1 MFTEHCSGR
10 RGTVN
15 TRLFEGTCEIW
26 FFPQICVHKMW
37 LGSDLYLYFI
47 HTFCKDCNWMFH
59 SVVLLSPFYFL
70 NASECFASSAHE
82 PSLLDDD
89 KSVCKEPM
97 FRRVFPLKVGLQRS
111 VILLKWDAG
120 CSHCTLLHFIIEY
133 STITPIAN
141 YYRLFQCC
149 SLLHTIEMRCT
160 PCNANRIC
168 FITPNILNFWPT
180 FRITFR
186 TNIKCTLDF
195 FTKIKFCKLLFHSA
209 DSWSWGQWK
218 LMLENMFCPKIT
230 PFLTSCFE
238 RDIIWAFLVVS
249 S

>member
-47 HTFCKDCNWMFH
+47 HTFCKDYNWMFH
-59 SVVLLSPFYFL
+59 SVMLLSLFYFTCFTSFL

-97 FRRVFPLKVGLQRS
+97 FGSFPLKVGLQRS
-111 VILLKWDAG
+111 VILLKLDAG
-120 CSHCTLLHFIIEY
+120 CAHCTLLHFIIEY

-141 YYRLFQCC
+141 Y
-149 SLLHTIEMRCT
+149 
-160 PCNANRIC
+160 
-168 FITPNILNFWPT
+168 
-180 FRITFR
+180 
-186 TNIKCTLDF
+186 
-195 FTKIKFCKLLFHSA
+195 CKLFHYCSSYTLLKWDAHCAMQTESA
-209 DSWSWGQWK
+209 
-218 LMLENMFCPKIT
+218 
-230 PFLTSCFE
+230 
-238 RDIIWAFLVVS
+238 S
-249 S
+249 SLPIYWTFDLLLGLLSVQP